1 MTSLRLICTI
11 MAHNYWPIHQMDV
24 DVAYLNANLEDPI
37 YMQKPPGYFQDK
49 TNHVLLLKKCLYSLK
64 QSGRE
69 WYKCLL
75 NTLFKIGFKKTST
88 DAAVFYKR
96 SEGHEHFSAHEL
108 LLND

>member
-1 MTSLRLICTI
+1 
-11 MAHNYWPIHQMDV
+11 MDV
-24 DVAYLNANLEDPI
+24 DVAYLNASLEDPI

-49 TNHVLLLKKCLYSLK
+49 TDHVLLLKKCLYSLK

-75 NTLFKIGFKKTST
+75 NTLFKIGFKKSST